1 MDNDITYMD
10 YSLNNLDPTDD
21 ISDTN
26 NDIIMKLYVLWQLWF
41 PKTTSAPNTDDAQ
54 SPCKE

>member
-26 NDIIMKLYVLWQLWF
+26 NDIIMKLYVL
-41 PKTTSAPNTDDAQ
+41 
-54 SPCKE
+54 